1 LELEETMRS
10 LRRKE
15 KAITDENEMSAVLE
29 NTKYVTVAMCRN
41 NEPYLVT
48 LSHGYDKEK
57 KCIYFHCAQ
66 EGKKIDI
73 LGENGKVWGQA
84 LIDKGYVK
92 GKCDHLFATTQFMG
106 SITFVDNIEEKRHGL
121 QIMIKALEEE
131 PEKVVEAQLTKK
143 ALQGV
148 NVGRID
154 IKYMSGK
161 KSEKVIVSL

>member
-1 LELEETMRS
+1 MKS

-29 NTKYVTVAMCRN
+29 NTKYVTVAMCKN

-48 LSHGYDKEK
+48 LSHGYDSEK

-73 LGENGKVWGQA
+73 LGENDKVWGQA
-84 LIDKGYVK
+84 LIDMGYVK
-92 GKCDHLFATTQFMG
+92 GRCDHLFVTTQFMG
-106 SITFVDNIEEKRHGL
+106 RVSFVDNIEEKRHGL

-131 PEKVVEAQLTKK
+131 PEKVMEAQLTKNSLERVK
-143 ALQGV
+143 
-148 NVGRID
+148 VGRID
-154 IKYMSGK
+154 IEYMSGK
-161 KSEKVIVSL
+161 KSDKVIVSL